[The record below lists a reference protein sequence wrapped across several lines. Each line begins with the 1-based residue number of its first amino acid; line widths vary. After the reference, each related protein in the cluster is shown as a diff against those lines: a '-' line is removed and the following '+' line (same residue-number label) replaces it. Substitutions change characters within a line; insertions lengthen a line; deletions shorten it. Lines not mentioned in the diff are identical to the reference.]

1 MIKAGAAS
9 EPLAPFSATGKHR
22 TQHHLRA
29 PSLHNITTLSPSVDL
44 FFFRN
49 TFLDCTHN
57 PDLSLLL
64 TSKPQIGEHFQLPEV
79 DGHLANPFLAG
90 GAFVAC
96 ATN

>member
-1 MIKAGAAS
+1 MIKAGAAP

-29 PSLHNITTLSPSVDL
+29 PSLHNITTLSHSVDL
-44 FFFRN
+44 FFFRD
-49 TFLDCTHN
+49 TFLDCIHN
-57 PDLSLLL
+57 PDWSLISIS
-64 TSKPQIGEHFQLPEV
+64 TPQVGEHLQLLEA
-79 DGHLANPFLAG
+79 DGHLSNPFLAG